1 MFFLQ
6 SHVHNFIVVGR
17 AFTRSLLH
25 YFVTLCYFVVFQK
38 VSHEVCDDY
47 GYGAH
52 SYHHGY
58 HDRSDTDSDQ

>member
-1 MFFLQ
+1 MLCLL
-6 SHVHNFIVVGR
+6 SHHVHNLIVVGR
-17 AFTRSLLH
+17 TFTRSLTH
-25 YFVTLCYFVVFQK
+25 YFVTRYVVFQK

>member
-1 MFFLQ
+1 MG
-6 SHVHNFIVVGR
+6 SWWYG
-17 AFTRSLLH
+17 H
-25 YFVTLCYFVVFQK
+25 YFVTRYVVFQK

>member
-1 MFFLQ
+1 MFIISSLLVLLLQ
-6 SHVHNFIVVGR
+6 
-17 AFTRSLLH
+17 RSLLQ
-25 YFVTLCYFVVFQK
+25 YFVPRNVVLQK

-58 HDRSDTDSDQ
+58 HDRSDTDSEQ